1 MANASSRPVTR
12 KRFFLVL
19 GLLLVVFATALF
31 LFPRKKNPEW
41 LGQNRYGS
49 VFAPVCANMQ
59 NSSRDFAI
67 TLNVAYGRE
76 IRIPRSRNFVVTCE
90 KGLVVRAV
98 QPRLLPDRKYLIGE
112 IRLKEQ
118 YGTRVAVCDL
128 EITDG
133 PLKGAVVH
141 LRDEYTSE
149 SIPDPYFSYFEIPS
163 ELNLP
168 SGPVPFRIVGWLPQ

>member
-1 MANASSRPVTR
+1 MTNASPSPGKG
-12 KRFFLVL
+12 KRRF
-19 GLLLVVFATALF
+19 LLLLIPVFVVGSVVFLF
-31 LFPRKKNPEW
+31 SKKKNPEW
-41 LGQNRYGS
+41 LGKSRYGS

-67 TLNVAYGRE
+67 TLNVAYGRD
-76 IRIPRSRNFVVTCE
+76 ISIPRSRNFVVTCE
-90 KGLVVRAV
+90 KGLVVRAI
-98 QPRLLPDRKYLIGE
+98 QPRLSPDRKYLIGE

-149 SIPDPYFSYFEIPS
+149 SIGDPYFSYFEIPS
-163 ELNLP
+163 DLNLAP
-168 SGPVPFRIVGWLPQ
+168 GPVPFRIVGWMPQ